1 MGAGTSGRYVILHPK
16 RLSYI
21 RRRRAPADIQRR
33 PDAVIALIAGGDA
46 ALRSAREGVEDSREA
61 GIADLE
67 SLMPSTED
75 VLSGS
80 PRPDARHTCW
90 ARCSGESLGLLT
102 IGLVCVRP
110 SAIRLERNCA
120 LVIDPVPGP
129 EVITGSTRL
138 KAGTAT
144 KMVLNMISTGV
155 HIKLGK
161 TYGNLMVDVKASNGK
176 LVDRARRIIRT
187 VAAEVGLPP
196 SYSSI
201 FADDEQLD
209 AVVRRCDG
217 SVKLALVVVVSGWG
231 LDLCRDAL
239 ERRGGNLRA
248 VLEDVRYETVVRVF
262 KS

>member
-1 MGAGTSGRYVILHPK
+1 M
-16 RLSYI
+16 
-21 RRRRAPADIQRR
+21 
-33 PDAVIALIAGGDA
+33 
-46 ALRSAREGVEDSREA
+46 
-61 GIADLE
+61 
-67 SLMPSTED
+67 
-75 VLSGS
+75 
-80 PRPDARHTCW
+80 
-90 ARCSGESLGLLT
+90 
-102 IGLVCVRP
+102 
-110 SAIRLERNCA
+110 
-120 LVIDPVPGP
+120 
-129 EVITGSTRL
+129 
-138 KAGTAT
+138 
-144 KMVLNMISTGV
+144 
-155 HIKLGK
+155 
-161 TYGNLMVDVKASNGK
+161 DVKASNGK

>member
-1 MGAGTSGRYVILHPK
+1 M
-16 RLSYI
+16 
-21 RRRRAPADIQRR
+21 QF
-33 PDAVIALIAGGDA
+33 IALIAGGDA

-75 VLSGS
+75 VLIGIASSGRT
-80 PRPDARHTCW
+80 PYVLGALQRGKA
-90 ARCSGESLGLLT
+90 LGLLT

-161 TYGNLMVDVKASNGK
+161 TYGNL
-176 LVDRARRIIRT
+176 
-187 VAAEVGLPP
+187 
-196 SYSSI
+196 
-201 FADDEQLD
+201 
-209 AVVRRCDG
+209 
-217 SVKLALVVVVSGWG
+217 VSG
-231 LDLCRDAL
+231 LSMR
-239 ERRGGNLRA
+239 ER
-248 VLEDVRYETVVRVF
+248 
-262 KS
+262 